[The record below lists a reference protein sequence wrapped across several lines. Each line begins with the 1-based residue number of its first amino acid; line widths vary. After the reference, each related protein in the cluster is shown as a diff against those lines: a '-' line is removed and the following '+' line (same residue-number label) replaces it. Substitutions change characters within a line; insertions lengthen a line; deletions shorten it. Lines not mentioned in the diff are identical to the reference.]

1 MINGKMSMIVDVD
14 EDEWDED
21 EWDEDEAKDV
31 VDKVKEADS
40 DKVDG
45 DSGSGSEIKI
55 GFRVVFW
62 SFDCVELNI

>member
-1 MINGKMSMIVDVD
+1 MIVDV
-14 EDEWDED
+14 DED